1 MYISLGTHALFTAIL
16 FTAIQG
22 RKQSN
27 TKLEP
32 WASKPARHYFEGLDM
47 QRNE

>member
-1 MYISLGTHALFTAIL
+1 MFLIPNLKSV
-16 FTAIQG
+16 
-22 RKQSN
+22 QSCFQN
-27 TKLEP
+27 YFSSAVEQKLEP